1 VKINHRGTEAQRRN
15 SKNIVNLILCLRAFV
30 VNGFG
35 GLRGG
40 REKAMRN
47 YLLLVAAFFAITQ
60 GVAQETIKV
69 GAITTLT
76 GRLAEFGKQ
85 QQAGFQVAIDEINA
99 AGGINGQQVELLLE
113 DSASDVNKG
122 LAAAEKLV
130 NEGIG
135 VVINEY
141 SSSIVKAQAEYFTR
155 EQVPN
160 IVVGSSDET
169 ITAPGSE
176 YVFRVNATT
185 RGYAET
191 MMAMFT
197 ANDVKTITLL
207 AGTGAFEKSLQE
219 SVIAQ
224 AEENGIEV
232 LDSQAYDKGLTDFR
246 PILNGF
252 KGRNPDAIVLAGYQ
266 EDSVAVMRQS
276 QEIGLSP
283 KLFVGGATGFVL
295 PAFIEGA
302 GPASEFVA
310 TVAAWSPDVPG
321 NEDLTARLSEALGGE
336 RSSHHAAL
344 AYGGMRVALDAVARA
359 GSATDREAIRAAL
372 LETNL
377 DVGYDTITF
386 ESFDGYQ
393 NQNQIPVIALQVQ
406 NVEGQLSFVPIYPT
420 DTFDGQLIFPTPVWE
435 ERSQ

>member
-1 VKINHRGTEAQRRN
+1 MMK
-15 SKNIVNLILCLRAFV
+15 KFLLFV
-30 VNGFG
+30 
-35 GLRGG
+35 
-40 REKAMRN
+40 AM
-47 YLLLVAAFFAITQ
+47 LLLLNQVAAQ
-60 GVAQETIKV
+60 DTIKV

-135 VVINEY
+135 IVINEY

-160 IVVGSSDET
+160 IVVGSSDES

-191 MMAMFT
+191 MMAIFSDT
-197 ANDVKTITLL
+197 GIQTIALL

-224 AEENGIEV
+224 AEANGIEV

-252 KGRNPDAIVLAGYQ
+252 KARNPDAIVLAGYQ
-266 EDSVAVMRQS
+266 EDSVAVMRQA

-283 KLFVGGATGFVL
+283 KLFIGGATGFVL

-302 GPASEFVA
+302 GPASEYIA

-321 NEDLTARLSEALGGE
+321 NEDLTTRLSEALGGE
-336 RSSHHAAL
+336 RPSHHAAL

-359 GSATDREAIRAAL
+359 GSSTDREALRVAL

-386 ESFDGYQ
+386 ESFDDYQ

-406 NVEGQLSFVPIYPT
+406 DVEGQLSFVPIYPT
-420 DTFDGQLIFPTPVWE
+420 DEFDGELQFPTPAWE
-435 ERSQ
+435 ER